1 MKWESRYQ
9 RVRNPSQV
17 KGQRNDVFAM
27 TLSKTLLITDLPG
40 TLLIGHFRVPKT
52 VTFKMRLSA
61 QPFL

>member
-1 MKWESRYQ
+1 M
-9 RVRNPSQV
+9 RNPSQV

-52 VTFKMRLSA
+52 LTVKMRLSA